1 VTRLAYRIATFPAE
15 AIALAKQAV
24 GMADA
29 GLEGDL
35 VHEEAMFLQ
44 SAQTDAARRRMAAGL
59 AVGMQTPAIER
70 CCFDHIWGAFADSQA
85 PTK

>member
-1 VTRLAYRIATFPAE
+1 
-15 AIALAKQAV
+15 
-24 GMADA
+24 MADA
-29 GLEGDL
+29 GLEDDL
-35 VHEEAMFLQ
+35 VREEAMFLQ

-59 AVGMQTPAIER
+59 AGGMQTPVIER